1 MDGHST
7 CVRLRLAA
15 AFRQIEHLMA
25 MIEDLTPSGPS
36 ILVVEDDETIGELL
50 YFMLERS
57 GYVPLLIGNGRDAV
71 SHIQSQPPPALA
83 IFDVMLPYDDGFKLV
98 SQARAQPRWGDVPL
112 LMLSAKSQEHD
123 IVRALDAGAN
133 DYVIKPFAPKE
144 LLARVKRL
152 LHRAR

>member
-1 MDGHST
+1 
-7 CVRLRLAA
+7 
-15 AFRQIEHLMA
+15 MA

-50 YFMLERS
+50 HFMLERS
-57 GYVPLLIGNGRDAV
+57 GYVPVLIRNGRDAV

-112 LMLSAKSQEHD
+112 LMLSAKSQEQD